1 MCDRLGDLMI
11 GINKVLERINNIEQ
25 RFAQKHQVK
34 SNEFGKVLNTE
45 INKNSVTSS
54 ASKNTP
60 PEEIANL
67 IKFTANKY
75 GVDPKLVTAVARSE
89 SGFDPNAL
97 SSAGAVGIMQLMP
110 TTAESLGVRDIRN
123 PRENIEGGV
132 KYLKELLT
140 TFNGDVAKAVA
151 AYNAGPQ
158 AVINHNGVPPY
169 NETQAYVGKV
179 LQQYRDNQ

>member
-1 MCDRLGDLMI
+1 MI

-34 SNEFGKVLNTE
+34 NSEFGKVLNSE
-45 INKNSVTSS
+45 INKYSVTSS
-54 ASKNTP
+54 AAKNTP

-67 IKFTANKY
+67 INLSANKY

-97 SSAGAVGIMQLMP
+97 SPAGAVGVMQLMP
-110 TTAESLGVRDIRN
+110 ETAESLGVRDIRN

-158 AVINHNGVPPY
+158 AVISHNGVPPY

>member
-11 GINKVLERINNIEQ
+11 GINKVLERINSIEQ
-25 RFAQKHQVK
+25 RFTQKNVK
-34 SNEFGKVLNTE
+34 SNNFSKILDNE
-45 INKNSVTSS
+45 INRNFATPS
-54 ASKNTP
+54 ASKNAP
-60 PEEIANL
+60 PVEIANL
-67 IKFTANKY
+67 INSSANKY
-75 GVDPKLVTAVARSE
+75 GVDPKLVTAVAKSE

-97 SSAGAVGIMQLMP
+97 SSVGAVGIMQLMP
-110 TTAESLGVRDIRN
+110 ATAESLGVRDIHN

-158 AVINHNGVPPY
+158 AVINYNGVPPY
-169 NETQAYVGKV
+169 NETQEYVGKV

>member
-1 MCDRLGDLMI
+1 MI

-34 SNEFGKVLNTE
+34 NSEFGKVLNSE
-45 INKNSVTSS
+45 INKYSVTSS
-54 ASKNTP
+54 AAKNTP

-67 IKFTANKY
+67 INLSANKY

-97 SSAGAVGIMQLMP
+97 SPAGAVGVMQLMP
-110 TTAESLGVRDIRN
+110 ETAESLGVRDIRN

>member
-1 MCDRLGDLMI
+1 MI
-11 GINKVLERINNIEQ
+11 GINKVLERITSIEQ
-25 RFAQKHQVK
+25 RFAPQ
-34 SNEFGKVLNTE
+34 NA
-45 INKNSVTSS
+45 KNSNFSKILDSEMKRNLATSS
-54 ASKNTP
+54 ASKNAP

-67 IKFTANKY
+67 INSSAKKY
-75 GVDPKLVTAVARSE
+75 GVDPKLVTAVAMSE

-97 SSAGAVGIMQLMP
+97 SSVGAVGIMQLMP
-110 TTAESLGVRDIRN
+110 ATADSLGVRDIHN

-158 AVINHNGVPPY
+158 AVINYNGVPPY